1 MKPEQIYSIIEG
13 KDLQSEFLENLDLA
27 DKELTLHQALE
38 EYYELVIL
46 SEVDQDEERILA
58 LMEHTGDNWWDC
70 EKHIEKSAYLVLT
83 DAEADEKTE
92 EYLENYLEDIIL
104 PELNPTAQQYF
115 DKEEW
120 IEDNNSDRGSCL
132 SYADGHEY
140 CETINKT
147 TYYIYRT

>member
-38 EYYELVIL
+38 EYYEFVIL

-58 LMEHTGDNWWDC
+58 LMEHTGDTWYDC
-70 EKHIEKSAYLVLT
+70 EKYLDKNGYLVLT
-83 DAEADEKTE
+83 DDEADEKTE

-104 PELNPTAQQYF
+104 PELNPTARQYF
-115 DKEEW
+115 DEERW

-132 SYADGHEY
+132 SSVDGREY
-140 CETINKT
+140 YETINKT

>member
-1 MKPEQIYSIIEG
+1 MKPEQIYSIIED
-13 KDLQSEFLENLDLA
+13 KDLQSEFLENLDLT

-38 EYYELVIL
+38 EYYESVIL

-58 LMEHTGDNWWDC
+58 LMEHTGDNWYDC
-70 EKHIEKSAYLVLT
+70 EKYLDKNDYLVLT
-83 DAEADEKTE
+83 DDEADEKTE

-115 DKEEW
+115 DEKEW
-120 IEDNNSDRGSCL
+120 IEDNSSDRGSCL
-132 SYADGHEY
+132 SSRDGCEY
-140 CETINKT
+140 CETINGT

>member
-92 EYLENYLEDIIL
+92 EYLESYLEEIIL
-104 PELNPTAQQYF
+104 PELNPTEQQYF

-120 IEDNNSDRGSCL
+120 IEDHNSDRGLCL
-132 SYADGHEY
+132 SYTDGHEY